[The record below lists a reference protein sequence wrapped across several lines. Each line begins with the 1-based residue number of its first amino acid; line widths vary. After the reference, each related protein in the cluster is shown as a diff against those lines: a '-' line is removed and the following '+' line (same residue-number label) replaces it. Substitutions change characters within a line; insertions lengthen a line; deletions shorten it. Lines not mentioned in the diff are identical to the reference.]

1 MVWVGDIQLQRI
13 TENSH
18 GFREADTML
27 FYVGMRLARIPF
39 ELQCGLDRFQHLF
52 VDLSID
58 LAKPKGTSRTIV
70 RLVAAWLSRAVIMA
84 IVRGLQ
90 QKYGAVPVIWRAQAV
105 TILLTAIA
113 NVEMAKAAGHC
124 AASRASS
131 TTFLTPVVALA
142 LGVLLRNETVA
153 PLSLAGGLICLL
165 GAYQMKR
172 SQ

>member
-1 MVWVGDIQLQRI
+1 VVWVGDGQLQRI

-18 GFREADTML
+18 GFREADAML
-27 FYVGMRLARIPF
+27 FYVGMRLVRIPF
-39 ELQCGLDRFQHLF
+39 ELHCGLDRFQHLF

-70 RLVAAWLSRAVIMA
+70 RLVASWLSGAVIMA
-84 IVRGLQ
+84 IVRRLQ
-90 QKYGAVPVIWRAQAV
+90 QKYGAVPVIWRTQAV
-105 TILLTAIA
+105 TIRLTAIA
-113 NVEMAKAAGHC
+113 NVVMAKAAGHF

-131 TTFLTPVVALA
+131 TTFLIPVVALA
-142 LGVLLRNETVA
+142 
-153 PLSLAGGLICLL
+153 GGAICVL

>member
-1 MVWVGDIQLQRI
+1 VVWVGDIQLQRI

-105 TILLTAIA
+105 TILL
-113 NVEMAKAAGHC
+113 EMAKAAGHC